1 MSAPDPYIALA
12 LQTTCFAVNDAAD
25 AADSRRRMAAA
36 IARVGRQ
43 ITAAKRFI
51 GADVR
56 LVVLPEYLLTGFP
69 MGDSAAGWA
78 DKAAIDVDGE
88 EYAALG
94 AVARSAEVHLAG
106 NAYERDVHFP
116 GLYFQTSF
124 LIDPAG
130 AVVLRYRRLISLFG
144 PSPYDVWDRYVE
156 VHGLAAIFPV
166 ADTAIGRIAAIASE
180 EILYPDIAR
189 AFALRGAE
197 VLVHSSSE
205 VASAVPTPKN
215 IAKQA
220 RAVENLAYVVSANTA
235 GIEGIGIPRAS
246 TDASSKLI
254 DYRGLVLAEAGYG
267 ESMAACAEIDIAGL
281 RRYRQRP
288 GMGNILSR
296 QPLDLW
302 RHALEGFQVQPRNS
316 LLGATGA
323 TLTPTPAFYAERQRN
338 VIAALRSADLI

>member
-1 MSAPDPYIALA
+1 MPPMS
-12 LQTTCFAVNDAAD
+12 
-25 AADSRRRMAAA
+25 ADSRGRMAVA

-43 ITAAKRFI
+43 IAAAKRFI

-78 DKAAIDVDGE
+78 DKAAIDVGGD

-94 AVARSAEVHLAG
+94 AVARAADIHLAG

-156 VHGLAAIFPV
+156 VHGPAAIFPV

-197 VLVHSSSE
+197 LLVHSSSE
-205 VASAVPTPKN
+205 VARPCPRRRTSPNRRARSRISPTWCRPTPPGSRAFAIGPFTDHSVESVGQSHNAHSLRHFVPT
-215 IAKQA
+215 QT
-220 RAVENLAYVVSANTA
+220 V
-235 GIEGIGIPRAS
+235 GIPRSVAAFVMP
-246 TDASSKLI
+246 THNFRNLRPRELHMTHDLMTHDCVVPHLA
-254 DYRGLVLAEAGYG
+254 VLFGIE
-267 ESMAACAEIDIAGL
+267 
-281 RRYRQRP
+281 P
-288 GMGNILSR
+288 
-296 QPLDLW
+296 
-302 RHALEGFQVQPRNS
+302 
-316 LLGATGA
+316 
-323 TLTPTPAFYAERQRN
+323 
-338 VIAALRSADLI
+338 